1 MTKEIDEEKVRMLA
15 EATGRSESDIRA
27 DLEDDGVLNESNR
40 ENDLVS
46 QLREAAELITT
57 VQQVS
62 KKVADN
68 TVLNGGENK
77 TNVEVETTL
86 EGDIV
91 DRAIDSVERKVEKIK
106 KIAIMLSPLFL
117 IIGGGGAYGLFS
129 VDDADDD
136 DFDVDYYID
145 EYYDYCEMN
154 WEWSDSTWIDDETQ
168 AITVSQEFYDTN
180 YCATD
185 MDGYFEITLVDENDI
200 ESNHDIQSGVFQQY
214 FMVKQEFSNL
224 AEHVY
229 TIEVVFYSY
238 DGSHWGSPYNPVL
251 KVKYDEPEPEPEP
264 ECNGTALFYEVG
276 YTWSNYTNDT
286 ANITVSW
293 DADWSC
299 DESQPVEVDFYVI
312 NSTQDMVVGQVLTQT
327 LEGDT
332 RNTVSHSAGDLLK
345 NETYT
350 VYLAIWVDND
360 GWTLHDEWQVETQYP

>member
-1 MTKEIDEEKVRMLA
+1 MKKEIDEEKVRMLA

-136 DFDVDYYID
+136 DFDVDYYLD

-154 WEWSDSTWIDDETQ
+154 WEWSDNTWIDDETQ

-214 FMVKQEFSNL
+214 FMVQQEFSNL

-229 TIEVVFYSY
+229 TIEVVF
-238 DGSHWGSPYNPVL
+238 
-251 KVKYDEPEPEPEP
+251 
-264 ECNGTALFYEVG
+264 
-276 YTWSNYTNDT
+276 
-286 ANITVSW
+286 
-293 DADWSC
+293 
-299 DESQPVEVDFYVI
+299 
-312 NSTQDMVVGQVLTQT
+312 
-327 LEGDT
+327 
-332 RNTVSHSAGDLLK
+332 
-345 NETYT
+345 
-350 VYLAIWVDND
+350 
-360 GWTLHDEWQVETQYP
+360 